1 MSAVPT
7 ILELSRLRSKL
18 YGLRV
23 ADDPQHP
30 ASFVAICPQHRVLSS
45 SLTLEQARSA
55 CSAHLEQ
62 FHPNLATLDPDA

>member
-7 ILELSRLRSKL
+7 TAELSRLRSKL

-30 ASFVAICPQHRVLSS
+30 AAFVAICPQHKVIARD
-45 SLTLEQARSA
+45 LTMAQARKA
-55 CSAHLEQ
+55 ICDHGEAM
-62 FHPNLATLDPDA
+62 HPQAESD